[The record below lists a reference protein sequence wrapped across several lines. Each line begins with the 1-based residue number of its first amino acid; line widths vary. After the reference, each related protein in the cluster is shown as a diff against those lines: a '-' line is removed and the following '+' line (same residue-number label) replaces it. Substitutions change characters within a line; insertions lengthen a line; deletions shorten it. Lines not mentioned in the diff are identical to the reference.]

1 MPCFDRKLEA
11 SRLDFL
17 HKPTRNKEDQLAA
30 AAAAQQDNDNDDFAE
45 V

>member
-17 HKPTRNKEDQLAA
+17 HKPTRNKEDQLAV
-30 AAAAQQDNDNDDFAE
+30 AQQDNDDDDFAE